1 MKKKILQFGL
11 LLSILSFSVSVFAQ
25 ENVEKPKVQDYPR
38 VGFWSNWSIGA
49 DLGLHI
55 QMNQQNGSIYR
66 SLGLGAHGFFQK
78 KFHPLWNVR
87 LYLGVPR
94 ITKDNNGPAD
104 RYAAAGADM
113 MWSLMNAISYDPE
126 RKVDLFI
133 MAGNGISFLLG
144 GTAENGKWSLYSRGG
159 MEFDWYVSKHS
170 TIFIDGLV
178 GVYDVVNPKGW
189 FKGDPRTGALN
200 AYVGLG
206 YMYNFGLTKADQE
219 LFAQKEKANNCDALN
234 DQINDLA
241 SELASCKQNER
252 RLEDRVN
259 DLENEL
265 AMCKKNNNEA
275 ANKELQDRI
284 NQMKN
289 DQLKFYAL
297 PFSINYA
304 TNQSEVPAGEQVKV
318 KTIAKVLESDKDLKL
333 KIVGFCDATGSDE
346 INQKLSEKRAENV
359 KKMLVNKYGIAEDRL
374 TCEGKGKTI
383 VFGDG
388 ACAIDRRVSFYREIE

>member
-1 MKKKILQFGL
+1 MTKKVLQLGML
-11 LLSILSFSVSVFAQ
+11 LFVMSLALSVSAQ
-25 ENVEKPKVQDYPR
+25 EKAKVQDYPR

-49 DLGLHI
+49 DLGLNI
-55 QMNQQNGSIYR
+55 QMNQQNGDIYR

-94 ITKDNNGPAD
+94 ITKDTKGPAD
-104 RYAAAGADM
+104 RYGAAGADM
-113 MWSLMNAISYDPE
+113 MWSLMNAISYNPD

-133 MAGNGISFLLG
+133 MAGNGISFLIG
-144 GTAENGKWSLYSRGG
+144 EPGENGKWSLYSRGG

-178 GVYDVVNPKGW
+178 GVYDVVNPKTW
-189 FKGDPRTGALN
+189 FTGNSRLGACN

-219 LFAQKEKANNCDALN
+219 LFAQRSGMGKDNCDALN

-241 SELASCKQNER
+241 SELATSKQNER
-252 RLEDRVN
+252 RLENRVN

-265 AMCKKNNNEA
+265 AMCKKNNNDA
-275 ANKELQDRI
+275 ANSELQKRI
-284 NQMKN
+284 DQMKA
-289 DQLKFYAL
+289 DQLTYYAL

-304 TNQSEVPAGEQVKV
+304 TDKYDVTAAEMPKLKA
-318 KTIAKVLESDKDLKL
+318 IANVMDADKDLKL
-333 KIVGFCDATGSDE
+333 TIVGFCDATGSDE
-346 INQKLSEKRAENV
+346 YNQKLSQKRAEKV
-359 KKMLVNKYGIAEDRL
+359 KDLLVNKYGVDGDRL
-374 TCEGKGKTI
+374 TCDWKGKT
-383 VFGDG
+383 VAFGDG
-388 ACAIDRRVSFYREIE
+388 QNAINRRVSFYRMID

>member
-1 MKKKILQFGL
+1 MTKKFLQFGL
-11 LLSILSFSVSVFAQ
+11 LLSILSFSMSAFAQ
-25 ENVEKPKVQDYPR
+25 DKEKPRVQDYPR

-49 DLGLHI
+49 DLGLNI

-94 ITKDNNGPAD
+94 ITKDANGPAD

-113 MWSLMNAISYDPE
+113 MWSLMNAISYNPE

-133 MAGNGISFLLG
+133 MAGNGISFLI
-144 GTAENGKWSLYSRGG
+144 GTPGENGKWSLYSRGG

-178 GVYDVVNPKGW
+178 GVYDVVNPKTW
-189 FKGDPRTGALN
+189 FTGNSRLGACN

-219 LFAQKEKANNCDALN
+219 LFAQKNAANNCDALN

-241 SELASCKQNER
+241 SELATSKQNER
-252 RLEDRVN
+252 KLENRVN

-265 AMCKKNNNEA
+265 AMAKKNQNDA
-275 ANKELQDRI
+275 ANSELQKRI
-284 NQMKN
+284 DQMKN
-289 DQLKFYAL
+289 DQLTYYAL
-297 PFSINYA
+297 PFSVNYDV
-304 TNQSEVPAGEQVKV
+304 NQYTVTDEEQIKL
-318 KTIAKVLESDKDLKL
+318 KAIANVMKADSDLKL
-333 KIVGFCDATGSDE
+333 NIVGFCDATGSDE
-346 INQKLSEKRAENV
+346 YNQKLSQKRAETVKNVLV
-359 KKMLVNKYGIAEDRL
+359 KKYGVDGDRL
-374 TCEGKGKTI
+374 TCDWKGKT
-383 VFGDG
+383 VAFGDG
-388 ACAIDRRVSFYREIE
+388 QNAINRRVSFYRMID